1 MVKQNRT
8 NVAGEIN
15 KLNEYETSA
24 VLDYISE
31 ILSARHSK
39 SKDSST
45 NDDLIVSLQ
54 DAYENKR
61 ARQVF
66 EWENVRRNGFRIS
79 DVGFRM

>member
-1 MVKQNRT
+1 MVKQIKR

-15 KLNEYETSA
+15 KLNEQETSA

-31 ILSARHSK
+31 ILSARLSQK
-39 SKDSST
+39 SKDNSM

-66 EWENVRRNGFRIS
+66 EWEAVRRNNNFRHAA
-79 DVGFRM
+79 